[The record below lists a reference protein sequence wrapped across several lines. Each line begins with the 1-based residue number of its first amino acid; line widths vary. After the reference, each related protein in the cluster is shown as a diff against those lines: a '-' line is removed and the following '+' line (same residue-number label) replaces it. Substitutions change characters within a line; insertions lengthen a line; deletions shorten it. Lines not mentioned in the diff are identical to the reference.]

1 MSTNVVVSMEEKAVA
16 DDLPYFPEKFPSK
29 VCCLCNLGEK
39 SALGQGEILQLKA
52 PTSAEIKDKYPA
64 DRLKEDGSRLL
75 YGPKQPALSSGE
87 CHYELDKIGQPDV
100 VHPAE
105 FLDEGFVYVHRMC
118 IMWSLRKS
126 QINDVDAAYF
136 ASHFAEFLEQKC
148 NFCGRYGASINCKM
162 NCRQVHHWPCAAAAG
177 CLLILESFTVF
188 CTEHL
193 SQVPVICKCM
203 SQFTSSETNSLTYR
217 QRQ

>member
-1 MSTNVVVSMEEKAVA
+1 MSINVVANMEEKPTS
-16 DDLPYFPEKFPSK
+16 DELPYFPENFPGK

-39 SALGQGEILQLKA
+39 SALGQGAILQLKA
-52 PTSAEIKDKYPA
+52 PAPNDLKEKYPT
-64 DRLKEDGSRLL
+64 DRLKEDGCRPF
-75 YGPKQPALSSGE
+75 YGTKQTPASTSD
-87 CHYELDKIGQPDV
+87 CNYELDKIGQAEI

-105 FLDEGFVYVHRMC
+105 FLDEGFIYVHRMC
-118 IMWSLRKS
+118 VMWSLRKS
-126 QINDVDAAYF
+126 QITDADAAYF

-162 NCRQVHHWPCAAAAG
+162 KCRQVHHWPCAAAAG

-193 SQVPVICKCM
+193 SQVLLICM
-203 SQFTSSETNSLTYR
+203 FFV
-217 QRQ
+217 